1 MLATIDAQTVLGL
14 AVLVV
19 FVLTGWA
26 RQAGLNPADRGR
38 LNRID
43 AKLDAVLR
51 ELGIRFVDPTT
62 PDGLSDEVKRLA
74 AHHRKIEAIR
84 LHRKL
89 TGVDLYDAKQA
100 VDGYLEQLDHG
111 AA

>member
-1 MLATIDAQTVLGL
+1 MLADIDAQTILGL

-26 RQAGLNPADRGR
+26 RKAGLSAADRAR
-38 LNRID
+38 INRID
-43 AKLDAVLR
+43 AKLDAVLG
-51 ELGIRFVDPTT
+51 ELGIRFVDPTM
-62 PDGLSDEVKRLA
+62 PEGLSDEVKRLA
-74 AHHRKIEAIR
+74 SDRRKIEAIR

-100 VDGYLEQLDHG
+100 VDGYLERLDHD